1 MISSKDLLDRTGI
14 SRATLN
20 NYIAMGLLP
29 RPLITAPGLDEE
41 SRARQLG
48 YFPESAVERIT
59 EIQRLKR
66 EGYTMAEIV
75 TRLAAEG
82 VRSEAAD
89 PVRDAMPARAPLA
102 AMPEPP
108 RQPPTR

>member
-1 MISSKDLLDRTGI
+1 MRCHMISSKDLIDKTAI

-29 RPLITAPGLDEE
+29 RPLVSTPGHDED

-48 YFPESAVERIT
+48 YFPDSAVERIA

-75 TRLAAEG
+75 TRLT
-82 VRSEAAD
+82 SEA
-89 PVRDAMPARAPLA
+89 PRPDAGTGPDTPSLRGTP
-102 AMPEPP
+102 
-108 RQPPTR
+108 

>member
-1 MISSKDLLDRTGI
+1 MISSKELLDRTGI

-29 RPLITAPGLDEE
+29 RPLVSAPAGDEE

-48 YFPESAVERIT
+48 YFPDTAVERIA
-59 EIQRLKR
+59 EIQRFKR
-66 EGYTMAEIV
+66 EGYTMADIV

-82 VRSEAAD
+82 VRAEAA
-89 PVRDAMPARAPLA
+89 PVKDASLARA
-102 AMPEPP
+102 
-108 RQPPTR
+108 T